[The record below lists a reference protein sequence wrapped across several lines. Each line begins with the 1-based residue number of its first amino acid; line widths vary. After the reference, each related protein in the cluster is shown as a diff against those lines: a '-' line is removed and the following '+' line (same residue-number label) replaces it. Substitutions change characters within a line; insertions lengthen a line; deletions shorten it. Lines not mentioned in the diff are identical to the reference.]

1 MSEVIPLMR
10 LEQVAKSYGRHDIF
24 ENFSLDIKKGDS
36 VLIQGPSGCG
46 KTTLLRCMALLE
58 PIDKGYIKFEGCRVL
73 VAGTKAEPERH
84 VRLAIGMVFQHLYL
98 WPHLTVLENI
108 SLPLR
113 LASHISNGQAEEKA
127 REVLRLLNIG
137 DKAAEYPVR
146 LSGGQ
151 QQRVALGR
159 ALVHAPKLLLL
170 DEITANLD
178 PITSARV
185 LEAVEAIWK
194 RGTTIVLASH
204 ASQIPES
211 LKKVMIQYETG
222 NWRIEPT

>member
-1 MSEVIPLMR
+1 MAEVFSLMR
-10 LEQVAKSYGRHDIF
+10 LDHVSKSYGTHVIF

-58 PIDKGYIKFEGCRVL
+58 PIDKGCIKFEGRRIL
-73 VAGTKAEPERH
+73 IAGAKAEPDRH

-113 LASHISNGQAEEKA
+113 LASHLSNGQAEAKA
-127 REVLRLLNIG
+127 REVLGLLNIA
-137 DKAAEYPVR
+137 DKKDEYPIR

-178 PITSARV
+178 PATSARV
-185 LEAVEAIWK
+185 LDAVEAIWK

-204 ASQIPES
+204 AAQIPES
-211 LKKVMIQYETG
+211 LKKVVIQYETG
-222 NWRIEPT
+222 DWRIEST

>member
-1 MSEVIPLMR
+1 MR
-10 LEQVAKSYGRHDIF
+10 LDQVSKSYGRHDIF
-24 ENFSLDIKKGDS
+24 ENFSLDIEKGDS
-36 VLIQGPSGCG
+36 VLIQGSSGCG

-58 PIDKGYIKFEGCRVL
+58 PIDKGCIKFEGCNVL
-73 VAGTKAEPERH
+73 IAGAKAEPARH

-113 LASHISNGQAEEKA
+113 LASHLSNGQAEEKA
-127 REVLRLLNIG
+127 REVLGLLNIV
-137 DKAAEYPVR
+137 DKEGEYPVR

-178 PITSARV
+178 PATSARV
-185 LEAVEAIWK
+185 LDAVEAIWK

-204 ASQIPES
+204 AVQIPES
-211 LKKVMIQYETG
+211 LKKVVIQYETG
-222 NWRIEPT
+222 NWRIEST